1 MEHRK
6 TPSRSLFVPSSWFI
20 VLTIAACLAAV
31 AGIGWLL
38 INGDDGTD
46 TATPPSA
53 SATTAA
59 PTETTAPTPSPT
71 PTPTPTPS
79 ETASPVSR
87 DTPVSVLNNTG
98 VSGAAGTFAAKVRSA
113 GWTVG
118 GVGNW
123 RGSIGQNTVYYPT
136 GMQDQAEQLAK
147 DVGID
152 RVKPRIDP
160 MRTDRLTII
169 LSGPQ

>member
-6 TPSRSLFVPSSWFI
+6 TPSRNLFVPSSWFI
-20 VLTIAACLAAV
+20 VLTIAACLAAA

-38 INGDDGTD
+38 VKGDDSTD
-46 TATPPSA
+46 TVTPPSA
-53 SATTAA
+53 SATTPA
-59 PTETTAPTPSPT
+59 PTDTTASPS

-79 ETASPVSR
+79 ETEPPVAR

-98 VSGAAGTFAAKVRSA
+98 VAGAAGTFADKVKNA

-152 RVKPRIDP
+152 RVRPRIDP

>member
-1 MEHRK
+1 MDHRR
-6 TPSRSLFVPSSWFI
+6 TPSASAYVPSSWFI
-20 VLTIAACLAAV
+20 VVTIVVVIAA
-31 AGIGWLL
+31 AGGLGWLL
-38 INGDDGTD
+38 LDTDDGSKD
-46 TATPPSA
+46 TATSPSA
-53 SATTAA
+53 SATTQAPE
-59 PTETTAPTPSPT
+59 PTETAEPT
-71 PTPTPTPS
+71 PTPTPT
-79 ETASPVSR
+79 ETEPTVAR

-98 VSGAAGTFAAKVRSA
+98 TAGAASAFATKVEDA

-123 RGSIGQNTVYYPT
+123 QGSIGQNTVYYPE
-136 GMQDQAEQLAK
+136 GLQDQAEQLAE

-152 RVKPRIDP
+152 RVMPRVDP

>member
-1 MEHRK
+1 M
-6 TPSRSLFVPSSWFI
+6 TVLLF
-20 VLTIAACLAAV
+20 AA
-31 AGIGWLL
+31 AGLGWLL
-38 INGDDGTD
+38 IDTDDGSKD

-53 SATTAA
+53 TATTPTPT
-59 PTETTAPTPSPT
+59 PTETTEPT
-71 PTPTPTPS
+71 PTPTPT
-79 ETASPVSR
+79 ETEPTVAR

-98 VSGAAGTFAAKVRSA
+98 TPGAAGEFRTKVEAA

-118 GVGNW
+118 GIGNW
-123 RGSIGQNTVYYPT
+123 QGSIGQNTVYYPE
-136 GMQDQAEQLAK
+136 GLQDQAEQLAE

-152 RVKPRIDP
+152 RVMPSVAP

>member
-1 MEHRK
+1 MDHRR
-6 TPSRSLFVPSSWFI
+6 TPSRNLFVPSSWF
-20 VLTIAACLAAV
+20 VVFTIAACLIAV
-31 AGIGWLL
+31 GGLGWVLVK
-38 INGDDGTD
+38 GDSSDD
-46 TATPPSA
+46 TATPPNVTTTTTQA
-53 SATTAA
+53 PEPTDTEPTAT
-59 PTETTAPTPSPT
+59 PTPSPT
-71 PTPTPTPS
+71 PTET
-79 ETASPVSR
+79 ETAVSR

-98 VSGAAGTFAAKVRSA
+98 TPGFAGDFSTKVKVA

-123 RGSIGQNTVYYPT
+123 RGSVGENTVYYPD
-136 GMQDQAEQLAK
+136 GLQDQAEQLAK

-152 RVKPRIDP
+152 RVKPRVDP

>member
-1 MEHRK
+1 MDHRR
-6 TPSRSLFVPSSWFI
+6 TPSRNAYVPSSWFI
-20 VLTIAACLAAV
+20 VLTIVAVIAA
-31 AGIGWLL
+31 AGGLGWLL
-38 INGDDGTD
+38 IGADDGSKD
-46 TATPPSA
+46 AATSPST
-53 SATTAA
+53 SATTPAPE
-59 PTETTAPTPSPT
+59 PTETTEPTLT
-71 PTPTPTPS
+71 PTPTPT
-79 ETASPVSR
+79 ETEPTVAR

-98 VSGAAGTFAAKVRSA
+98 TPGAASAFSTKVEDA

-123 RGSIGQNTVYYPT
+123 QGLIGQNTVYYPE
-136 GMQDQAEQLAK
+136 GLQDQAEQLAE

-152 RVKPRIDP
+152 RVRPRVDP

>member
-1 MEHRK
+1 MDHRR
-6 TPSRSLFVPSSWFI
+6 TPSRNLFVPSSWFVVFTI
-20 VLTIAACLAAV
+20 VVCLAAV
-31 AGIGWLL
+31 AGLGWLL
-38 INGDDGTD
+38 VKGDSSKDKD

-59 PTETTAPTPSPT
+59 PEPTATEPTETEPTAT
-71 PTPTPTPS
+71 PTETEPTV
-79 ETASPVSR
+79 AR
-87 DTPVSVLNNTG
+87 DTEVSVLNNTG
-98 VSGAAGTFAAKVRSA
+98 TSGVAGAFATKVKDA

-123 RGSIGQNTVYYPT
+123 RGSVGQNTVYYPE
-136 GMQDQAEQLAK
+136 GLQDQAEQLAK
-147 DVGID
+147 DVGIE
-152 RVKPRIDP
+152 RVMPRVDP

>member
-1 MEHRK
+1 MDHRR
-6 TPSRSLFVPSSWFI
+6 TPSRSAYVPSSWFI
-20 VLTIAACLAAV
+20 VFSIVAVLAA
-31 AGIGWLL
+31 AGGLGWLL
-38 INGDDGTD
+38 VDGNDGSKD

-53 SATTAA
+53 SATTPAPE
-59 PTETTAPTPSPT
+59 PTETIEPT
-71 PTPTPTPS
+71 PTPTPTPT
-79 ETASPVSR
+79 ETEPTVAR

-98 VSGAAGTFAAKVRSA
+98 TAGAAGAFSTKVEDA

-123 RGSIGQNTVYYPT
+123 QGSIGQNTVYYPE
-136 GMQDQAEQLAK
+136 GLQDQAEQLAK

-152 RVKPRIDP
+152 RVMPRVDP